1 MDSLVQ
7 DIRYAV
13 RMLLQ
18 KPGFTLLAVA
28 TLAIGIGASAAIFSV
43 LDSFILQPLP
53 GARDNSNLETVG
65 YTRPDLGGFVGQL
78 SYPDF
83 LDYRDN
89 SSNVFDGMAGY
100 VNAQVGMTADGRSDI
115 AIAHYVTSNLFDLLG
130 LQPALGRF
138 FLPGEGDRAA
148 NAPIIVLGYNYWQDR
163 FGADLN
169 IVGKSVEVNGKPV
182 TIIGVAPKKFHGPF
196 VIVDTS
202 FYIPIGMSAALG
214 GEDLYA
220 QRGSHDLTAFAQP
233 KPGVSREQARAAL
246 QVVAQHLD
254 HQYPI
259 TDHDTR
265 IVINSERL
273 SRPDPGSAS
282 GNVLV
287 VAIFLSLVA
296 LALFVTCVNV
306 ANLVLVRATGRARE
320 LAVRAS
326 LGAGRLR
333 LVRQMLTE
341 SVLLTLLGGIAGG
354 LFGAFLA
361 SLVAQIQVPGGIT
374 IYWHFAF
381 DWRVYLSIGA
391 VVVFCAFLVG
401 VIPAFRASRL
411 DLNTTLREGG
421 RSDSGSS
428 SRNRLRS
435 AMVVAQVAGSLVVLV
450 AAGLF
455 IRSLQAAQKLDL
467 GFRPDHVLNVSV
479 DPGLVGYSQARSE
492 DFLRNLK
499 DRVLALPG
507 AQNAA
512 YAYSVPMGYDHDGA
526 RVWRENQ
533 PTTER
538 GLISAE
544 LNRVDEDFFR
554 TMGISIIRGR
564 GFTAADTKDSVAVA
578 IINEHMANQLWPG
591 QDPIGHHFRYGYG
604 RNSQTTV
611 EVVGLTPTGKY
622 DEVFEDPSDYF
633 YLPYS
638 QNYST
643 QHVLQ
648 VRTTAAPE
656 SLAQPIQS
664 LAREIDPAVPV
675 YNVITMEESLQGGNG
690 FFLVKIG
697 ALFAGTIGVL
707 CLLLAVIGVY
717 GVISYAAGLR
727 THEIG
732 VRMALGAQRT
742 EILQMVLRQGL
753 LLVGLG
759 LAIGLGLSFGFTR
772 FMRNMLVGV
781 GAFDPLTFAA
791 VSLVLV
797 SVAAIACF
805 VPARRATKVDP
816 LVALRYE

>member
-7 DIRYAV
+7 DIRYAI
-13 RMLLQ
+13 RMLLR
-18 KPGFTLLAVA
+18 KPSFTLLAVA

-43 LDSFILQPLP
+43 LDSFLLQPLP
-53 GARDNSNLETVG
+53 GARDNTKLETVG
-65 YTRPDLGGFVGQL
+65 FTRPDLGGFVSEL

-89 SSNVFDGMAGY
+89 SSAVLDGMAGY
-100 VNAQVGMTADGRSDI
+100 VNAQLGVTADGHSDV
-115 AIAHYVTSNLFDLLG
+115 AIAPYVTSNLFDLLG

-148 NAPIIVLGYNYWQDR
+148 NAPVIVLGYTYWQRR
-163 FGADLN
+163 FGGDRN
-169 IVGKSVEVNGKPV
+169 IIGKSVEVNGKPV
-182 TIIGVAPKKFHGPF
+182 TIIGVAPKEFHGPF
-196 VIVDTS
+196 IIVDAD
-202 FYIPIGMSAALG
+202 FYIPIGMSPATG
-214 GEDLYA
+214 GDDFYA
-220 QRGSHDLTAFAQP
+220 MRGTHAVTVLAQP
-233 KPGVSREQARAAL
+233 KPGVSREQARASL
-246 QVVAQHLD
+246 QVIAQHLD
-254 HQYPI
+254 EQYPQV
-259 TDHDTR
+259 DHDTR

-273 SRPDPGSAS
+273 SRPEPGAASA
-282 GNVLV
+282 NVLIAAV
-287 VAIFLSLVA
+287 FLGMVA

-320 LAVRAS
+320 LAVRSS
-326 LGAGRLR
+326 LGAGRFR
-333 LVRQMLTE
+333 LIRQMLTE
-341 SVLLTLLGGIAGG
+341 SLILTLLGGVAGG

-361 SLVAQIQVPGGIT
+361 SLVAQIQIPGGIT

-411 DLNTTLREGG
+411 NLNATLREGG

-435 AMVVAQVAGSLVVLV
+435 AMVVAQVAGSLVVLI

-455 IRSLQAAQKLDL
+455 IRSLQSAQKLDL
-467 GFRPDHVLNVSV
+467 GFHPGHVLNVSV
-479 DPGLVGYSQARSE
+479 DPSLVGYPQSRSE
-492 DFLRNLK
+492 DFLRTLK
-499 DRVLALPG
+499 QRVLALPG
-507 AQNAA
+507 VQSAS
-512 YAYSVPMGYDHDGA
+512 YAFSVPMGYNHESL
-526 RVWRENQ
+526 RIWRENQ
-533 PTTER
+533 APSER
-538 GLISAE
+538 GMMSSE
-544 LNRVDEDFFR
+544 LDRVDEDFFR

-564 GFTAADTKDSVAVA
+564 AFTAADTKNSLPVA
-578 IINEHMANQLWPG
+578 IVNENFANQLWPG
-591 QDPIGHHFRYGYG
+591 QDPIGHHFRYG
-604 RNSQTTV
+604 RDSQTTV
-611 EVVGLTPTGKY
+611 EVVGLTRTGKY
-622 DEVFEDPSDYF
+622 DEPFEDPTAFF
-633 YLPYS
+633 YLPFT
-638 QNYST
+638 QNYRAE
-643 QHVLQ
+643 HVLQ

-690 FFLVKIG
+690 FFLIKIG
-697 ALFAGTIGVL
+697 ALFAGTIGAL
-707 CLLLAVIGVY
+707 CLVLAVIGVY

-742 EILQMVLRQGL
+742 EILNMVLRQGL

-759 LAIGLGLSFGFTR
+759 LVIGLGLSFGFTR
-772 FMRNMLVGV
+772 FMRTMLVAV
-781 GAFDPLTFAA
+781 GAFDPVTFVA

-816 LVALRYE
+816 LVALRHE